1 MAITTQDIRNAATDT
16 AYAAAGAADLTAEK
30 LGQLLTE
37 APERFEQLKKT
48 DPKVVQERVARQ
60 AKEAQA
66 TLTAKFT
73 EIVGSLDSDVKNLG
87 QTAQDLALK
96 GVGQAVGYAAA
107 AGEQFE
113 KLAER
118 GRTAVK
124 QWRGDVADEFQD
136 IAVAIE
142 PEAET
147 AGPEAG
153 KPSGDQ
159 AAAEDKAAGDKPAG
173 ASGDAA
179 ADDAGDKPAAAR
191 KAPAKKTAAAKKTDA
206 KTGE

>member
-30 LGQLLTE
+30 LGQLITE
-37 APERFEQLKKT
+37 APERIEQLKKT
-48 DPKVVQERVARQ
+48 DPKAVQERVTRQ

-147 AGPEAG
+147 
-153 KPSGDQ
+153 KP
-159 AAAEDKAAGDKPAG
+159 AEDKAATEDKPAG
-173 ASGDAA
+173 ASGAAAPDDAA
-179 ADDAGDKPAAAR
+179 DKPAAAR
-191 KAPAKKTAAAKKTDA
+191 KAPAKKTAAAKRTDA

>member
-1 MAITTQDIRNAATDT
+1 MAITKQDVLTAATDT

-30 LGQLLTE
+30 LGQFITE
-37 APERFEQLKKT
+37 APERLEKLKKA
-48 DPKVVQERVARQ
+48 DPKVVGERAKQQ

-66 TLTAKFT
+66 TLTAKFN
-73 EIVGSLDSDVKNLG
+73 EVVGTLDSDVKNFG

-96 GVGQAVGYAAA
+96 GVGQAVGYVAA

-118 GRTAVK
+118 GRVAVR
-124 QWRGDVADEFQD
+124 QWRGEAADEFQD

-142 PEAET
+142 PE
-147 AGPEAG
+147 PESG
-153 KPSGDQ
+153 KPADEKATEAKADNGK
-159 AAAEDKAAGDKPAG
+159 AAEDKPAEG
-173 ASGDAA
+173 TA
-179 ADDAGDKPAAAR
+179 ADDKTAAAR
-191 KAPAKKTAAAKKTDA
+191 KPAAKKTAATKKADD

>member
-30 LGQLLTE
+30 IGQLITD
-37 APERFEQLKKT
+37 APERLEQLKKT
-48 DPKVVQERVARQ
+48 DPKAVQERVTRQ

-124 QWRGDVADEFQD
+124 QWRGDAADEFQD

-142 PEAET
+142 PETEAKAAEP
-147 AGPEAG
+147 AAG
-153 KPSGDQ
+153 KT
-159 AAAEDKAAGDKPAG
+159 AEDKGAEDKTAGDKPAE
-173 ASGDAA
+173 AS
-179 ADDAGDKPAAAR
+179 DAGDKPAAAR
-191 KAPAKKTAAAKKTDA
+191 KAPAKKTAAAKKT
-206 KTGE
+206 GE

>member
-30 LGQLLTE
+30 LGQLITE
-37 APERFEQLKKT
+37 APERIEQLKKT
-48 DPKVVQERVARQ
+48 DPKAVQERVARQ

-142 PEAET
+142 PEAQTET

-153 KPSGDQ
+153 KT
-159 AAAEDKAAGDKPAG
+159 AEDKAAAEDRTAADAD
-173 ASGDAA
+173 AS
-179 ADDAGDKPAAAR
+179 DDAGDKPAAAR
-191 KAPAKKTAAAKKTDA
+191 KAPAKKAAAAKKADA

>member
-30 LGQLLTE
+30 LGQLITE
-37 APERFEQLKKT
+37 APERIEQLKKT
-48 DPKVVQERVARQ
+48 DPKAVQERVARQ

-147 AGPEAG
+147 KTETKAAEPEAG
-153 KPSGDQ
+153 K
-159 AAAEDKAAGDKPAG
+159 AAEDKTAAD
-173 ASGDAA
+173 DAA
-179 ADDAGDKPAAAR
+179 PDDAGDKPAAAR
-191 KAPAKKTAAAKKTDA
+191 KAPAKKTAAAKKADA

>member
-30 LGQLLTE
+30 LGQLITE
-37 APERFEQLKKT
+37 APERIEQLKKT
-48 DPKVVQERVARQ
+48 DPKAVQERVTRQ

-73 EIVGSLDSDVKNLG
+73 EIVGTLDSDVKNLG

-153 KPSGDQ
+153 K
-159 AAAEDKAAGDKPAG
+159 AAEDKTAGDKPAEA

-179 ADDAGDKPAAAR
+179 PDDAGDKPAAAR
-191 KAPAKKTAAAKKTDA
+191 KAPAKKTAAAKKADA